1 MNTEMNLKKAE
12 RRAFSMRYKDGLLEI
27 NLGLFLAL
35 IAMVDTFEAGG
46 LSRFQS
52 YLPAI
57 VVFAAGLLTYYL
69 VKPRVV
75 DPRLGMIKVSPRN
88 NAPQRWLLILAV
100 ALQLV
105 TLAVFIMASSGSLSA
120 AMQDAPDWIVDAA
133 FGIAIFGFF
142 ALWGYYVEAP
152 RFYLYGLLL
161 GAAMPAQQAFWPD
174 SQELFYNLNLI
185 AGVVMLA
192 AGSVVFVRFLRRYPV
207 VTGEAANG

>member
-1 MNTEMNLKKAE
+1 MNTGMNLKKAE
-12 RRAFSMRYKDGLLEI
+12 RRALSMRYKDGLLEI

-57 VVFAAGLLTYYL
+57 IVFAVGLLTYYL

-75 DPRLGMIKVSPRN
+75 DARLGLIKVSPRS
-88 NAPQRWLLILAV
+88 NAPHRWLLIIAV

-105 TLAVFIMASSGSLSA
+105 TLLIYILASSGSLAS
-120 AMQDAPDWIVDAA
+120 AMQDAPNWIVDAG
-133 FGIAIFGFF
+133 FGLAIFGFF

-161 GAAMPAQQAFWPD
+161 GAAMPAQQALWPD
-174 SQELFYNLNLI
+174 SQELIYNLNLI
-185 AGVVMLA
+185 AGLVMLA